1 MNYKYNANMKTKYS
15 LEKHQK
21 KLSILERKLEI
32 AKEEGKKDESKKLMN
47 HIRVKRCYINSL

>member
-1 MNYKYNANMKTKYS
+1 MKTKYS

-32 AKEEGKKDESKKLMN
+32 AKEEGKRDDAKDLMN
-47 HIRVKRCYINSL
+47 HIRVKKFFIKNL

>member
-21 KLSILERKLEI
+21 KLDILERKLEI
-32 AKEEGKKDESKKLMN
+32 AKEEGRRDDAKDLLN
-47 HIRVKRCYINSL
+47 HIRVKKFFIKNL